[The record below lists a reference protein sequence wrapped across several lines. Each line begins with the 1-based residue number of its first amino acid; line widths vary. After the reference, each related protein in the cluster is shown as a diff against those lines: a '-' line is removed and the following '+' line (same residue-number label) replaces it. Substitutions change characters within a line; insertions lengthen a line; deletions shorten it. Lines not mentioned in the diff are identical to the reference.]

1 MSIINSDEKQ
11 PWYRRTINQQP
22 SPKQNADRDSTS
34 FVSESL
40 LFFIACQ
47 NAFISQ
53 YYQDTEDDNRM
64 PDDKKMCLVL
74 FLKHEM
80 FNEFN
85 RCKESVKR
93 AVKFWEKTKTKLREQ
108 ASVGVYERDGKHCN
122 FVLPTIFQ
130 SNKIGTRSWLIIIN
144 NSEQEEKETF
154 LSFLSWSSWK
164 IRRGPIFG
172 ASQFSS
178 TRFTRCVPTSRHYRS

>member
-1 MSIINSDEKQ
+1 MCSILVTKVRKAFSQIIDNLRCDFVSIINSDEKQ

-47 NAFISQ
+47 NALISQ

-144 NSEQEEKETF
+144 NSEQEEKEAF
-154 LSFLSWSSWK
+154 
-164 IRRGPIFG
+164 
-172 ASQFSS
+172 FSS
-178 TRFTRCVPTSRHYRS
+178 GILLSSSVSW